1 MTMNIKNNAK
11 NIKNIKKS
19 KKTKK
24 LILQYKFIL
33 YIYDYKINLIVF

>member
-1 MTMNIKNNAK
+1 MQKILK
-11 NIKNIKKS
+11 ILKKV
-19 KKTKK
+19 KKQKK